1 MEHPEEK
8 RILNSIIV
16 PAIFL
21 ALIWVIKFYEVL
33 TKTDFSEYGIL
44 PQTATGLKGI
54 LFSPLLHADYHH
66 AAANSVPLFVL
77 LSGLF
82 YYYRKLAWQILALLW
97 LVTGFWVWVFA
108 ADTGYHIGASGV
120 IYALVGFHFTSGV
133 IRREAR
139 MAAFSLLVVF
149 LYGSLIWGVIPNFL
163 PEKNISWESHLLGLL
178 AGVLL
183 AFYYRKVGPQRKTY
197 VWEEDQEAEEESD
210 EEDSQIQPG
219 DENERP

>member
-8 RILNSIIV
+8 RILNSVIV

-21 ALIWVIKFYEVL
+21 ALIWIIRFYEVL
-33 TKTDFSEYGIL
+33 SHTDLSEYGIL
-44 PQTATGLKGI
+44 PQTLNGLKGI
-54 LFSPLLHADYHH
+54 VFSPLLHADYHH

-77 LSGLF
+77 LSGLY

-108 ADTGYHIGASGV
+108 ADTGYHVGASGI
-120 IYALVGFHFTSGV
+120 IYALAGFHFTSGV

-139 MAAFSLLVVF
+139 MMAFTMLVVF
-149 LYGSLIWGVIPNFL
+149 LYGGLIWGVIPDFF
-163 PEKNISWESHLLGLL
+163 PERNISWESHLLGLL

-183 AFYYRKVGPQRKTY
+183 AFYYRKEGPQRKTY
-197 VWEEDQEAEEESD
+197 EWEEEGEEEEVD
-210 EEDSQIQPG
+210 EEDTQIQPL
-219 DENERP
+219 DEN